1 MAMSVCEKILYAH
14 AIGLN
19 ESKIHVGQVICLAPD
34 WSLCS
39 EASWSHMD
47 KLYSGYGRP
56 GIHRKDRFWLAP
68 DHLVDPRINHLP
80 KQKSMIAATERIA
93 KELDLGDN
101 YNPPNTTIVHT
112 EFYRSRCQPGMLVL
126 GSDSH
131 TGSSGCLGALAIGM
145 GVTDCFFQ
153 VLTGETYLKVP
164 PVVRINIV
172 GEPKFGVTGKDVI
185 LGVLGLIKR
194 NTDCYERLVEF
205 VGPGLVHLSCDARFS
220 MCNMVTEL
228 GGIGACAVA
237 DQITKA
243 YMDARKDPRHKR
255 NSIYYA
261 PDPDAKYVASFD
273 IDLAQIETFVAL
285 FPSPD
290 NVKPITEVEPFKL
303 DGVFI
308 GACTTTEEELILAA
322 LVLEQGLKLGMRPS
336 TNGLRR
342 VTPGSKPIVER
353 LKVLGLL
360 DIYERSGFVIGAP
373 GCSYCVGLGADQ
385 AGKGEVWLSSQN
397 RNFKDRMGPGV
408 FLTETV

>member
-1 MAMSVCEKILYAH
+1 MSVCEKILYAH
-14 AIGLN
+14 AIGLK
-19 ESKIHVGQVICLAPD
+19 EKKIHVGKVVCLSPD

-47 KLYSGYGRP
+47 KIYSGYGRP
-56 GIHRKDRFWLAP
+56 GIRRKDRFWLAP

-80 KQKSMIAATERIA
+80 KQKSMIDATERIA

-153 VLTGETYLKVP
+153 VLTGETYLKIP
-164 PVVRINIV
+164 PIVRINIV

-237 DQITKA
+237 DEITKA

-261 PDPDAKYVASFD
+261 PDFDAKYVASFD

-290 NVKPITEVEPFKL
+290 NVKPITDVEPFRL

-322 LVLEQGLKLGMRPS
+322 LVLEEGLKQGLKPV
-336 TNGLRR
+336 THGLRR

-353 LKVLGLL
+353 LRALGLL
-360 DIYERSGFVIGAP
+360 DVYERAGFVIGAP

-397 RNFKDRMGPGV
+397 RNFKDRMGPGNA
-408 FLTETV
+408 LPKEAI